1 MLKHDDIVSR
11 DYAPAHMIKELVKFI
26 DNSVN
31 TKRAILALRT
41 LN

>member
-11 DYAPAHMIKELVKFI
+11 DYAPAYMTKELAEFI
-26 DNSVN
+26 DHSVN